1 MDFELTEFQTDL
13 AEGVRRLCQGRFPLE
28 TLRAVEGSEQ
38 VVDKKGWRELGEAGV
53 FNLCLAE
60 SAGGVGLG
68 LPEAVLVFEE
78 LGRALVP
85 GPLVATHLAA
95 GLVDGAADGAA
106 VVGLVERPVP
116 GAAIPLVVEY
126 LSDLDT
132 LLVLSDEGVAAV
144 DPATLDA
151 TAVHRPMD
159 PLTPLWIVTALPEGT
174 PLGGSELSTRRR
186 RDGALLTAALQ
197 VGSAGWSTDLATAYA
212 KQRTQFGR
220 VIGGFQAIKHICA
233 DMLVRTEVARVAVQ
247 AAAVTIVQPDVGD
260 ALAAALGA
268 KLLADEA
275 ALANGKSC
283 IQVHGGMGFTW
294 EVPAHLAFKRAR
306 VLATQFGTDDELAEW
321 LGDSLAR

>member
-28 TLRAVEGSEQ
+28 TLRAVEGAEQ
-38 VVDKKGWRELGEAGV
+38 VVDRKGWRELGDAGV

-78 LGRALVP
+78 LGRALVA

-95 GLVDGAADGAA
+95 GLIDGAADGSA
-106 VVGLVERPVP
+106 VVGLVERPAP
-116 GAAIPLVVEY
+116 GATIPLVVEH

-132 LLVLSDEGVAAV
+132 LLVLSDDGVHSV
-144 DPATLDA
+144 DPSTLQA

-159 PLTPLWIVTALPEGT
+159 PLTPLWIVASLPTGT
-174 PLGGSELSTRRR
+174 PLGGSDLSARWR
-186 RDGALLTAALQ
+186 RDGAVLTGALQ
-197 VGSAGWSTDLATAYA
+197 VGSAGWSTDLATTYA
-212 KQRTQFGR
+212 KERKQFGR

-233 DMLVRTEVARVAVQ
+233 DMLVRAEVARVAVQ
-247 AAAVTIVQPDVGD
+247 AAAVTILQPDVGD
-260 ALAAALGA
+260 PEAAARGA
-268 KLLADEA
+268 KMLADEA
-275 ALANGKSC
+275 ALANGRSC

-294 EVPAHLAFKRAR
+294 EVPAHLAYKRAR
-306 VLATQFGTDDELAEW
+306 VLATQFGTDDELAQW
-321 LGDSLAR
+321 LGDSLAS